1 MFWFACV
8 SGWCNKSSPLEI
20 PLKYSLLKQ
29 TGKPLS
35 FFRTNC
41 FLCPFLCSPV
51 QQLKMLQWFSCMRA
65 VIVFN
70 SFLFCDFLEML
81 LLSFQNKTFFFFL
94 WYYLLAAKISVFLAL
109 SCAVSHKPEFF
120 SCPVPHRFICFAYFN
135 PPHLL
140 PPACLSCS
148 AMVIQHFCPS
158 FTSFFAIRLSLSKYV
173 SVVMPEDSWYPL
185 CLTSVLLSC
194 FAIPLACF

>member
-81 LLSFQNKTFFFFL
+81 LLSFQNKTFFFFCDIT
-94 WYYLLAAKISVFLAL
+94 YLQLKSQSFLLCHVQLVTNLNYFPVLSPTDLFVLHTSILPTFFHQLAY
-109 SCAVSHKPEFF
+109 H
-120 SCPVPHRFICFAYFN
+120 
-135 PPHLL
+135 
-140 PPACLSCS
+140 
-148 AMVIQHFCPS
+148 
-158 FTSFFAIRLSLSKYV
+158 
-173 SVVMPEDSWYPL
+173 
-185 CLTSVLLSC
+185 VLRW
-194 FAIPLACF
+194 